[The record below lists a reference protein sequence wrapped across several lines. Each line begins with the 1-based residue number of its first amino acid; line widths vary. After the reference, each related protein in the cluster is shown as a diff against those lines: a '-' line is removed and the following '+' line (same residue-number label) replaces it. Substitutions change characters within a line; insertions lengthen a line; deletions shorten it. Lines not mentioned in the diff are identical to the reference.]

1 MIRDTADSVVLP
13 VWVPCMV
20 QNFSKSTKRDWTVPR
35 TKSLEKA
42 EMSVPE
48 GVLPRQEIMKLVNN
62 RHIWS
67 DFTIKDQQFQPASLD
82 LRLGEKAH
90 RVQCSFLPGKR
101 TVESRL
107 SDSTIHALSLGVD
120 GAVLEPGLVYIIPL
134 MERFSLPE
142 GIRARA
148 NPRSSTGRLDIFTR
162 VITNYSDHFDE
173 IQDTYEGPLFLEF
186 LSRSFPVRIT
196 RGLSL
201 TQVRFIRGNCRCT
214 DEDIIDLHERGEV
227 LLYDESESVQ
237 IGEIMLREGLFLRV
251 DLRGICGTRCVGY
264 KAKKH
269 RRLID
274 LERVKYYRILDFWEP
289 VYREKDGKIILEKD
303 DFYLLTSKEKV
314 SIPRNYAAEMV
325 AYEQTSGELRTHY
338 AGFFDP
344 GFGYGP
350 EGNVKGTVAVM
361 EVRALDA
368 PFMVED
374 GQRFCK
380 LQLEKMAETPDV
392 IYGAKEIGSAYQFQG
407 LTPSKHFVPLEI
419 EIEEIKKHERIEQLT
434 FA

>member
-1 MIRDTADSVVLP
+1 
-13 VWVPCMV
+13 MV
-20 QNFSKSTKRDWTVPR
+20 DERRISS
-35 TKSLEKA
+35 E
-42 EMSVPE
+42 
-48 GVLPRQEIMKLVNN
+48 
-62 RHIWS
+62 
-67 DFTIKDQQFQPASLD
+67 FTIRDQQFQPASLD

-90 RVQCSFLPGKR
+90 RVQCSFLPGRR
-101 TVESRL
+101 TIESKL
-107 SDSTIHALSLGVD
+107 SDFTIHTLNLID
-120 GAVLEPGLVYIIPL
+120 GAVLEPGIVYIIPL
-134 MERFSLPE
+134 MEQLSLPE

-148 NPRSSTGRLDIFTR
+148 NPRSTTGRLDIFTR
-162 VITNYSDHFDE
+162 VITDHSDQFDE
-173 IQDTYEGPLFLEF
+173 IKENYEGPLFLEF
-186 LSRSFPVRIT
+186 LSRSFPIKVK

-201 TQVRFIRGNCRCT
+201 GQVRFIRGNCRCT
-214 DEDIIDLHERGEV
+214 DDDITDLYEQGQT
-227 LLYDESESVQ
+227 LLYERNESVE
-237 IGEIMLREGLFLRV
+237 IAEIMLREGLFLRV
-251 DLRGICGTRCVGY
+251 DLGGISDTRCVGY
-264 KAKKH
+264 KA
-269 RRLID
+269 RRNSRLID

-289 VYREKDGKIILEKD
+289 VFRDKNGRIILEKD

-314 SIPRNYAAEMV
+314 SIPPSYAAEMV

-350 EGNVKGTVAVM
+350 GGNVRGTVAVM

-380 LQLEKMAETPDV
+380 LQLERMAECPDV

-407 LTPSKHFVPLEI
+407 LAPSKHFIPPEI
-419 EIEEIKKHERIEQLT
+419 EIEEIRKRERIEQLS